1 MRTLVETTEMYSCY
15 CRTSCFSL
23 VSGFLWSLLFILLT
37 GILLILDCGEKAE
50 DAVDYEDIDEEYDG
64 PETEAANEEDYL
76 LPKKE
81 FFSAEASFKVLESR
95 ASVFDDENY
104 DEESDKEQD
113 LVNNDSK
120 VDNISLSGNNFYLHH
135 FFFNCCLICVL

>member
-1 MRTLVETTEMYSCY
+1 MNPSDMYLCYFRTC
-15 CRTSCFSL
+15 CFAL
-23 VSGFLWSLLFILLT
+23 VSGLLWSLLFSLLN
-37 GILLILDCGEKAE
+37 GILLILDCAEKAE

-81 FFSAEASFKVLESR
+81 FFSSEASLEALGSR
-95 ASVFDDENY
+95 SSVFDDENY
-104 DEESDKEQD
+104 DEESEKEQD

-120 VDNISLSGNNFYLHH
+120 VDNVPLAGMHH
-135 FFFNCCLICVL
+135 FVIVVLCTLST

>member
-1 MRTLVETTEMYSCY
+1 MKWSMSCKI
-15 CRTSCFSL
+15 SHLFSL
-23 VSGFLWSLLFILLT
+23 FCKIVNSLWFF
-37 GILLILDCGEKAE
+37 LILGCDVKAE

-81 FFSAEASFKVLESR
+81 FFSAEASVCLESK

-104 DEESDKEQD
+104 DEESEKEQD
-113 LVNNDSK
+113 FVNDDCK
-120 VDNISLSGNNFYLHH
+120 VDNIPLAGNIFLHELHH
-135 FFFNCCLICVL
+135 FVIAVVLCFVCF

>member
-1 MRTLVETTEMYSCY
+1 M
-15 CRTSCFSL
+15 
-23 VSGFLWSLLFILLT
+23 
-37 GILLILDCGEKAE
+37 LDCHEKAE

-81 FFSAEASFKVLESR
+81 FFSAEASVCMESK

-104 DEESDKEQD
+104 DEESEKEQD
-113 LVNNDSK
+113 FLNEDSK
-120 VDNISLSGNNFYLHH
+120 PDNISVPGNIFYT
-135 FFFNCCLICVL
+135 NCTTTLLFLYFV

>member
-1 MRTLVETTEMYSCY
+1 M
-15 CRTSCFSL
+15 
-23 VSGFLWSLLFILLT
+23 
-37 GILLILDCGEKAE
+37 LDCDEKAE

-81 FFSAEASFKVLESR
+81 FFSAEASVCMESK

-104 DEESDKEQD
+104 DEESEKEQD
-113 LVNNDSK
+113 FLNEDSK
-120 VDNISLSGNNFYLHH
+120 PDNISLPGNNFLHELHH
-135 FFFNCCLICVL
+135 HFVVVVFCLVLT